1 MAVGPTDTVSGEST
15 VLVVV
20 AKNAKTKKKRDKQQ
34 EIVTVGLLLNE
45 ETANNAIMIA
55 TETILSSFKP
65 LISTEG

>member
-1 MAVGPTDTVSGEST
+1 MAVGPTGTVSGEST

-20 AKNAKTKKKRDKQQ
+20 AKNAKTKKKRAKQQ

-65 LISTEG
+65 LKSTEG